1 MNRVLLLIFLV
12 IFVLSLSFSACSQSE
27 EEQDDKGQIE
37 QMTDEMADEAV
48 DMIQTPLDKAR
59 AVKKLGDKRTNRADD
74 LLDE

>member
-1 MNRVLLLIFLV
+1 MKRVLFIISLV
-12 IFVLSLSFSACSQSE
+12 AFVLSVSFTSCSQSE
-27 EEQDDKGQIE
+27 EEQEEKGQIE

-59 AVKKLGDKRTNRADD
+59 AVKKLGDKRTNRSDD